1 MIRLAIAAGGAAGR
15 EVHWAGAGD
24 GAMEIILHDRS
35 REERFVDADPQATVA
50 ALAAG
55 FAGGGARVWIEGAEE
70 PLDPAAALAAAGV
83 TERCHVHVSACE
95 AIAVDVRY
103 AGETGAHRVSPAI
116 TVGALLER
124 VARAD
129 GGFGLTDTERAL
141 HVLALSREG
150 DELDWAE
157 HVGSVAG
164 EDCAVLLDLR
174 PKERFQGE

>member
-1 MIRLAIAAGGAAGR
+1 
-15 EVHWAGAGD
+15 
-24 GAMEIILHDRS
+24 MEIILHDRS
-35 REERFVDADPQATVA
+35 REERFVDADPQAPVA

>member
-1 MIRLAIAAGGAAGR
+1 
-15 EVHWAGAGD
+15 
-24 GAMEIILHDRS
+24 MEIILHDRS
-35 REERFVDADPQATVA
+35 GEERFVDADPQSTVA
-50 ALAAG
+50 TLAAEC
-55 FAGGGARVWIEGAEE
+55 AGGGAYVWIEGAEE
-70 PLDPAAALAAAGV
+70 PLDPAAALDAAGV

-103 AGETGAHRVSPAI
+103 GGETAAHRVSPAI

-124 VARAD
+124 IARAD

-141 HVLALSREG
+141 HVLALRREG

-174 PKERFQGE
+174 PKERFQGR